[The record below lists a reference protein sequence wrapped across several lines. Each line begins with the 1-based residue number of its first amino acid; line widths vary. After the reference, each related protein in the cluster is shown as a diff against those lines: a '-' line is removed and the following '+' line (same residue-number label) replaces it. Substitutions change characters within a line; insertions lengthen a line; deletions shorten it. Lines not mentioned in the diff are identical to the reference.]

1 MRPMGILSW
10 AFFGLLAGLVAK
22 FLLPGRDGGGFI
34 ATTLLGIVGAI
45 LGGFLGTRLGW
56 GSITGFDLHSFGLA
70 VVWENR
76 KSPST

>member
-1 MRPMGILSW
+1 M
-10 AFFGLLAGLVAK
+10 
-22 FLLPGRDGGGFI
+22 FI

-70 VVWENR
+70 VGGALVVLIIHR
-76 KSPST
+76 MLR